1 MRKYVIAV
9 DGGGTKTVGAL
20 ADLNGEV
27 LNYKVCGAS
36 NPNDVGEEA
45 AGQRIAALVRCLADE
60 SEGWIAAV
68 YAGISGAVGHEK
80 ALRRAINTACPDTA
94 IRVEG
99 DVYNLFGLLPG
110 DLDRDAAA
118 IICGTGSVCFVR
130 KDGILHRLGGWGY
143 LLDSNGGAY
152 SVGRDGL
159 EAALRHFDG
168 RGKKTILYELAQS
181 YLGDK
186 PENSIGRIYK
196 EGKPFIAGFAPDV
209 LRAAAE
215 KDAAAMHIAE
225 KAAGAIAEYIGAA
238 SELLG
243 KDFDCIIGGGMIH
256 DPLMKSMLSEIPGVN
271 LIYPEREQVFGALN
285 QALKMLKASDR

>member
-1 MRKYVIAV
+1 MKKYVIAV
-9 DGGGTKTVGAL
+9 DGGGTKTVGTL

-36 NPNDVGEEA
+36 NPNDIGEEA
-45 AGQRIAALVRCLADE
+45 ACKMISSLVRRLADE
-60 SEGWIAAV
+60 ADGWITAV

-80 ALRRAINTACPDTA
+80 ALKRAIHKACPDTTV
-94 IRVEG
+94 RVES

-110 DLDRDAAA
+110 DPNRDAAA

-130 KDGILHRLGGWGY
+130 KDGELHRIGGWGY

-159 EAALRHFDG
+159 EAALRHVDG
-168 RGKKTILYELAQS
+168 RGKKTSLYELAEA

-186 PENSIGRIYK
+186 PEVSIGKIYSG
-196 EGKPFIAGFAPDV
+196 GKPFIAGFAPEV
-209 LRAAAE
+209 FRAAAE
-215 KDAAAMHIAE
+215 KDEVAIYITSKAVGAVKEYVNIAA
-225 KAAGAIAEYIGAA
+225 K
-238 SELLG
+238 LLG
-243 KDFDCIIGGGMIH
+243 ENFDCIIGGGMMH
-256 DPLMKSMLSEIPGVN
+256 DPLMKSMLREISGVN

-285 QALKMLKASDR
+285 QALGMIERS

>member
-1 MRKYVIAV
+1 MKKYVIAV

-36 NPNDVGEEA
+36 NPNDIGEEA
-45 AGQRIAALVRCLADE
+45 ACKMISSLVRRLADE
-60 SEGWIAAV
+60 ADGWITAV

-80 ALRRAINTACPDTA
+80 ALKRAIHQACPDTTV
-94 IRVEG
+94 RVES

-110 DLDRDAAA
+110 DPNRDAAA

-130 KDGILHRLGGWGY
+130 KGGELHRIGGWGY

-168 RGKKTILYELAQS
+168 RGKKTCLYELAEA

-186 PENSIGRIYK
+186 PEVSIGKIYK
-196 EGKPFIAGFAPDV
+196 GGKPYIAGFAPEV
-209 LRAAAE
+209 FRAAAG
-215 KDAAAMHIAE
+215 KDEVALYITSKAVGTVKEYVNIAA
-225 KAAGAIAEYIGAA
+225 K
-238 SELLG
+238 LLG
-243 KDFDCIIGGGMIH
+243 ENFDCIISGGMMH
-256 DPLMKSMLSEIPGVN
+256 DPLMKSMLREISGVN

-285 QALKMLKASDR
+285 QALGMIERS